1 MTPLR
6 RPVRIVVLLSAAALA
21 GGVLLVTS
29 RHSARASEPAALL
42 PKLVADKADN
52 FEVQQY
58 NVAGAGNRLLLRF
71 NGYIENEGGGAVDF
85 RGSRE
90 APEVKSSTAA
100 KVKYDEEHH
109 TETLEPAEQ
118 AEEAQPPMNTF
129 QRLFLT
135 NLEETNMERLH
146 SDEPSGGELVYSSA
160 DGHDHWHLQRI
171 ARYSL
176 VKGTTEVAPA
186 QKVGFCLDDSEH
198 VNKSIGPSGAVYSEA
213 NGREFCDR
221 YHPNATKLWE
231 GISRGW
237 RDKYEKNLYF
247 QWVDISNVL
256 PGEYQLREEVNPL
269 GFVKEEG
276 GAKPASYAAATVPGY
291 DALPQSL
298 TAPGGQETAIGLT
311 SSSFSP
317 RSGATYKIVSGPSH
331 GTLGSISGSH
341 VSYTPAP
348 GYAGADSFTFSAQE
362 SGSAFPE
369 HPQVATVSIEVTKAP
384 GETPP
389 PGEGETPPPGEGE
402 SPPPG
407 EGEALLLGDAST
419 SYGVGDQ
426 TAGGREE
433 SFQFTAKA
441 SGTIEELQ
449 LRTNGTANSGIT
461 GLVLAVFAES
471 AGKPGAVLG
480 QGSFSGQPATSSW
493 IKVSGLSVGVT
504 AGTKYWLVALPLG
517 PSSTVLHYNT
527 AIASGGTA
535 NLESVAAGLKS
546 ATPES
551 AWETFN
557 QGPVGFQARGAM
569 GGVVPPPSPGIAITA
584 APSALVAGTGATV
597 TAHPEHDAGG
607 IDWEVSGV
615 AGSVKSEGPAGE
627 QATVLAGAVPGTL
640 TLTARLADDPA
651 VADSRQIT
659 VTPVPA
665 DEPAPGLPP
674 VTGTKGGV
682 AGQQTETPAGGLSQ
696 PRAML
701 IGRRLFMTTYARRAG
716 RVRLSA
722 YIGRHDIG
730 FCDSPTTA
738 ARTFTCELKL
748 KPRQLDAR
756 VKIVASLRVAGG
768 QLLAIALPAR
778 RVPRMTMAP
787 AGKIHIAG
795 RAASYASVYW
805 CSPSALVDTLEAN
818 SG

>member
-1 MTPLR
+1 MTSWMTPLR
-6 RPVRIVVLLSAAALA
+6 RPLRLAALLSAVALA
-21 GGVLLVTS
+21 GTVTLVAS
-29 RHSARASEPAALL
+29 RHSARASEPVGLL

-71 NGYIENEGGGAVDF
+71 NGYIENAGGGAIDF

-100 KVKYDEEHH
+100 KVKYDEEHSI
-109 TETLEPAEQ
+109 ETLEPAEQ
-118 AEEAQPPMNTF
+118 AEEAQPPMKAF

-146 SDEPSGGELVYSSA
+146 SDEPSGGELLYASA
-160 DGHDHWHLQRI
+160 DGHDHWHLQKI

-176 VKGTTEVAPA
+176 VKGSTEVAPA

-198 VNKSIGPSGAVYSEA
+198 VNKSIGPSSAVYTDA

-221 YHPNATKLWE
+221 YHPGATKLWE

-276 GAKPASYAAATVPGY
+276 GEKPASYAAATVPGY

-298 TAPGGQETAIGLT
+298 TAPAGKETAIGLT

-317 RSGATYKIVSGPSH
+317 RSGATYKIVSAPSH

-341 VSYTPAP
+341 VTYTPAP
-348 GYAGADSFTFSAQE
+348 GYSGSDSFTFSTQE

-369 HPQVATVSIEVTKAP
+369 HPQVATVSIEVSKAA
-384 GETPP
+384 
-389 PGEGETPPPGEGE
+389 E

-407 EGEALLLGDAST
+407 GGEALLLGDPST
-419 SYGVGDQ
+419 SYAVGDQ

-441 SGTIEELQ
+441 SGTVEELQ
-449 LRTNGTANSGIT
+449 IRTNGTANSGIT
-461 GLVLAVFAES
+461 GLVLAVFAEG

-480 QGSFSGQPATSSW
+480 QGSITGQPATNSW
-493 IKVSGLSVGVT
+493 IKVSGLSIGVA
-504 AGTKYWLVALPLG
+504 AGTKYWLVALPQG
-517 PSSTVLHYNT
+517 PSSAALHYNA
-527 AIASGGTA
+527 AIASGGTG
-535 NLESVAAGLKS
+535 NLESVAAGLQS

-551 AWETFN
+551 AWEVFN
-557 QGPVGFQARGAM
+557 QGPVGFQARGAT
-569 GGVVPPPSPGIAITA
+569 GGVAPSPSPSLAITA
-584 APSALVAGTGATV
+584 APSALVAGTGAPV
-597 TAHPEHDAGG
+597 SAHPEHDAGG
-607 IDWEVSGV
+607 IVWEVSGG
-615 AGSVKSEGPAGE
+615 GSVKSEGPSGE
-627 QATVLAGAVPGTL
+627 QATVLAGPAPGTL

-651 VADSRQIT
+651 VTDSRQIT
-659 VTPVPA
+659 VAPVPA
-665 DEPAPGLPP
+665 DQPAPGLPP
-674 VTGTKGGV
+674 VSSTTEGGKGGV
-682 AGQQTETPAGGLSQ
+682 AGHQTETPAAGLSQ

-701 IGRRLFMTTYARRAG
+701 IGRNLFMTTYARTAG

-722 YIGRHDIG
+722 YIGRHTIG

-748 KPRQLDAR
+748 KPRQLNAR

-768 QLLAIALPAR
+768 RLLAVALPPR

-805 CSPSALVDTLEAN
+805 CSPSSMVDTLEAN
-818 SG
+818 TE